1 MRLMNDHSPLLKV
14 LGVSSLNLTAFFVS
28 LMESVEPMLRFVG
41 LLATVTY
48 TLILI
53 YKALRK

>member
-1 MRLMNDHSPLLKV
+1 MHDHSPIFKI
-14 LGVSSLNLTAFFVS
+14 LGVSSLNLTAFFIS
-28 LMESVEPMLRFVG
+28 MIETVEPMLRFLG

-48 TLILI
+48 TFILI